1 MFVSHF
7 ALHVYKAGA
16 FLMKEVAKLE
26 KTDGVQRRG
35 ERREKEEEEEGN
47 ESLLGVNDHQ
57 DAKQTRSTERSSEYM
72 YKKAL
77 LLVSKV
83 ISRV

>member
-1 MFVSHF
+1 MMF
-7 ALHVYKAGA
+7 KGEE
-16 FLMKEVAKLE
+16 KE
-26 KTDGVQRRG
+26 
-35 ERREKEEEEEGN
+35 ERKEEEEEEGN